1 MLARISGERQML
13 IKGIVLEFVTSA
25 ALFSKRTKEKRAK
38 TQKTLFSRHGIVSRR
53 IRFDPRDNV
62 TFYFSFGAT
71 TEKINRRR
79 KMCQLLKVR
88 IEGFVGQRTP
98 KIELKDEFCLQVDG
112 QLRLVLQ
119 VDVRWSTEVECPR

>member
-1 MLARISGERQML
+1 M

-25 ALFSKRTKEKRAK
+25 ALFSKKNERKKDK

-71 TEKINRRR
+71 TEKINFYRRR
-79 KMCQLLKVR
+79 KMCQLLKFR
-88 IEGFVGQRTP
+88 IEGCVGQRTP
-98 KIELKDEFCLQVDG
+98 NKIELQDEFCLQVDG
-112 QLRLVLQ
+112 
-119 VDVRWSTEVECPR
+119 STIKVGPAD

>member
-1 MLARISGERQML
+1 M

-25 ALFSKRTKEKRAK
+25 ALFSKKNERKKDK

-62 TFYFSFGAT
+62 TFYFSCGAT

-88 IEGFVGQRTP
+88 IEGCVGQWTP

-119 VDVRWSTEVECPR
+119 VN

>member
-1 MLARISGERQML
+1 M

-25 ALFSKRTKEKRAK
+25 ALFSKKNERKKDK

-71 TEKINRRR
+71 TGKINCFRRR

-88 IEGFVGQRTP
+88 IGGFVGQRTP
-98 KIELKDEFCLQVDG
+98 KIELKDEFCQQVDG

-119 VDVRWSTEVECPR
+119 VN